1 MLFSLRM
8 LWREMRSMW
17 RQMLFFLLCIAVGT
31 GLIMTLRS
39 AIQNI
44 RAALVKQT
52 RSFLAADLEVRLPY
66 GRVAA
71 LRPRLDEI
79 LMAFPD
85 VGRTDVIELAT
96 GVVADNEEALRVLVR
111 AVDEHYPLDGQIA
124 LEGDTYRYELLAN
137 RGIVVSASLLERL
150 DTGLGKPLKIGNQ
163 SFTIRGVF
171 KREGSSAALGE
182 ATPVLMT
189 SADLKTTGLLTAEG
203 RGTYFIRLR
212 VGDRPDR
219 VEAVAQTL
227 RQSLPVNSGASVETA
242 RAREGR
248 VVDRLDEAENFFS
261 LVGLA
266 VTMLGGVGIASV
278 TYTIIGQRVRA
289 IAVLKCLGASDA
301 LVFRVYAL
309 QMGLLGLLGSALGWA
324 LAELSG
330 RVFGP
335 DVATRFPFPVAFVL
349 TWSAIGQG
357 FGVGLIVALAFSV
370 VPLVGIRNV
379 KPSLLL
385 RSRHEALRLPLRW
398 VIPTGLAAVA
408 MLYALFI
415 WQAGSFSLGNTMF
428 QAMVVTLLALYGVS
442 WVVIRLAGAARQVS
456 GFTLRYGLAALRRPG
471 NQAAVIVM
479 TVGFGLFFALT
490 VRLLERNLL
499 DSVNLAASENLPN
512 LLLFNVLPS
521 QTDSVS
527 ALVERQVQAKTTFIP
542 IISARLTAINGQ
554 RIDFAAIKEA
564 SRRAAV
570 DREFRLTYRS
580 ELDAGEQIVEG
591 TWWLATPAEPLELSL
606 ETFLQKN
613 LGARVGDR
621 LTLDIQGREVSG
633 VIRSIRRIDPRRGQQ
648 FFAIVARPGGV
659 LSQAPQTFLGAVK
672 TDAFD
677 RSPDAYRKL
686 TLALVKG
693 YPNISVALT
702 SDFLKTVRAILDGLQ
717 AALTMIGTLVVLSGV
732 AMLVGA
738 VALTRYQ
745 RQYET
750 ALLKTL
756 GARFVTLF
764 GMTIVE
770 YGALG
775 AAAAA
780 IGGGGALG
788 ASWYVTCTVLR
799 TAWQPFWGDWLIGIA
814 GTLVLVIVVGSV
826 ASWDILRKKPLG
838 VLRGGD

>member
-1 MLFSLRM
+1 
-8 LWREMRSMW
+8 
-17 RQMLFFLLCIAVGT
+17 
-31 GLIMTLRS
+31 
-39 AIQNI
+39 
-44 RAALVKQT
+44 
-52 RSFLAADLEVRLPY
+52 
-66 GRVAA
+66 
-71 LRPRLDEI
+71 
-79 LMAFPD
+79 
-85 VGRTDVIELAT
+85 
-96 GVVADNEEALRVLVR
+96 
-111 AVDEHYPLDGQIA
+111 
-124 LEGDTYRYELLAN
+124 
-137 RGIVVSASLLERL
+137 
-150 DTGLGKPLKIGNQ
+150 
-163 SFTIRGVF
+163 
-171 KREGSSAALGE
+171 
-182 ATPVLMT
+182 
-189 SADLKTTGLLTAEG
+189 
-203 RGTYFIRLR
+203 
-212 VGDRPDR
+212 
-219 VEAVAQTL
+219 
-227 RQSLPVNSGASVETA
+227 
-242 RAREGR
+242 
-248 VVDRLDEAENFFS
+248 
-261 LVGLA
+261 
-266 VTMLGGVGIASV
+266 
-278 TYTIIGQRVRA
+278 
-289 IAVLKCLGASDA
+289 
-301 LVFRVYAL
+301 
-309 QMGLLGLLGSALGWA
+309 
-324 LAELSG
+324 
-330 RVFGP
+330 
-335 DVATRFPFPVAFVL
+335 
-349 TWSAIGQG
+349 
-357 FGVGLIVALAFSV
+357 
-370 VPLVGIRNV
+370 
-379 KPSLLL
+379 
-385 RSRHEALRLPLRW
+385 
-398 VIPTGLAAVA
+398 
-408 MLYALFI
+408 
-415 WQAGSFSLGNTMF
+415 
-428 QAMVVTLLALYGVS
+428 
-442 WVVIRLAGAARQVS
+442 
-456 GFTLRYGLAALRRPG
+456 
-471 NQAAVIVM
+471 
-479 TVGFGLFFALT
+479 
-490 VRLLERNLL
+490 
-499 DSVNLAASENLPN
+499 
-512 LLLFNVLPS
+512 
-521 QTDSVS
+521 
-527 ALVERQVQAKTTFIP
+527 
-542 IISARLTAINGQ
+542 
-554 RIDFAAIKEA
+554 
-564 SRRAAV
+564 
-570 DREFRLTYRS
+570 LTYRS